1 MSSNKNKRPLR
12 SQAWFGGDD
21 KDSFIHRS
29 WMKNQGYPATL
40 SMAVP
45 SSASAIPGPN

>member
-29 WMKNQGYPATL
+29 WMKNQG
-40 SMAVP
+40 
-45 SSASAIPGPN
+45 

>member
-1 MSSNKNKRPLR
+1 MSDNKNKRPLR

-29 WMKNQGYPATL
+29 WLKNQG
-40 SMAVP
+40 SP
-45 SSASAIPGPN
+45 SDSFAGRPVVCICNT